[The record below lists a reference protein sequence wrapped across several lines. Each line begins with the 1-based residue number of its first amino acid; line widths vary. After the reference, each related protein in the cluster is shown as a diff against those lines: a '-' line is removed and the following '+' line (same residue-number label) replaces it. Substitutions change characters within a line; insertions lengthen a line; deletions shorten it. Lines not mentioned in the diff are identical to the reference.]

1 MQVQIEGQHTEI
13 QPELRTMITE
23 HLEELNAQH
32 DDIIHARVAL
42 DKDTHHQQGTDEV
55 RVILSLPGKMLTA
68 KKTSTTLY
76 DAVNAALSAVER
88 ELKEFRDQ
96 RRGVVKEPGPR
107 IRGRILRVFRD
118 RGYGFAETE
127 TYQEVYFH
135 ANSVHG
141 IAFEAL
147 EVGMAMD
154 LEIEAGEKGPQ
165 ASRIT
170 PHLPSVL

>member
-1 MQVQIEGQHTEI
+1 MQIEIEGHHTDI
-13 QPELRTMITE
+13 QAEMRERITQS
-23 HLEELNAQH
+23 LEELNAQH
-32 DDIIHARVAL
+32 DDITHARVAL
-42 DKDTHHQQGTDEV
+42 DKDTHHQQGADEV
-55 RVILSLPGKMLTA
+55 RIVLSLPGKMLTA
-68 KKTSTTLY
+68 KKTGTSLH
-76 DAVNAALSAVER
+76 DAANAALETIER

-96 RRGVVKEPGPR
+96 RQGVVKAPGPR
-107 IRGRILRVFRD
+107 IRGRIVRIFRD
-118 RGYGFAETE
+118 RGYGFVETE

-141 IAFEAL
+141 IPFEEL

-170 PHLPSVL
+170 PRLPSTL

>member
-1 MQVQIEGQHTEI
+1 
-13 QPELRTMITE
+13 
-23 HLEELNAQH
+23 
-32 DDIIHARVAL
+32 
-42 DKDTHHQQGTDEV
+42 
-55 RVILSLPGKMLTA
+55 MLAA
-68 KKTSTTLY
+68 KKTATTLY
-76 DAVNAALSAVER
+76 DAVNAALTTVER
-88 ELKEFRDQ
+88 EIEEFRDQ

-127 TYQEVYFH
+127 SYQEVYFH

-147 EVGMAMD
+147 EVGMVMD
-154 LEIEAGEKGPQ
+154 LEIKAGEKGPQ

>member
-1 MQVQIEGQHTEI
+1 MQVYIEGQHTEV
-13 QPELRTMITE
+13 QPELREMITE

-32 DDIIHARVAL
+32 DDILHARVAL
-42 DKDTHHQQGTDEV
+42 DKDTHHQRGTDEV
-55 RVILSLPGKMLTA
+55 RVTLSLPGRMLTV
-68 KKTSTTLY
+68 KKTATSLY
-76 DAVNAALSAVER
+76 DAVNAALGAIER

-127 TYQEVYFH
+127 TSQEVYFH

-141 IAFEAL
+141 IAFDEL

-154 LEIEAGEKGPQ
+154 LEIEAGEKGLQ
-165 ASRIT
+165 ASRVT